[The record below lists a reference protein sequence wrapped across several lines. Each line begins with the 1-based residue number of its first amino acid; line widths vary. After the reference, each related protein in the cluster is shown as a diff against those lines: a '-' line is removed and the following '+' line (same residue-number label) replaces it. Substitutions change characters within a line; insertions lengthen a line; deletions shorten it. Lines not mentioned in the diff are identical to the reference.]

1 MSWRLVARKDF
12 EDVIRSW
19 MFWTII
25 GVSLLLMVIV
35 TFGVA
40 TGDMNQIGQNLVYV
54 LFNSLGSQLVIP
66 IMALIFGYMAIA
78 GERQSGS
85 LRILFGLSHNRWDV
99 MVGKLLSRSG
109 VMVIGT
115 LLSCAVVGA
124 LIVMLF
130 DSFEVGT
137 FLTFVVLTTLLA
149 LTFTGIAIGI
159 SSTTGTRA
167 RAMGGAIGSYVG
179 FMLLWHPFVA
189 ILHYVIEGELVG
201 LEAPNWYLGLLAVNP
216 LTAYRETLGQQLD
229 QYLSALIGWPNI
241 VEDVPPSAMAEEG
254 TLLLTNRASDA
265 PFYLTDWFAVAVLLA
280 WFAVPVALGYWRFQ
294 KADLN

>member
-1 MSWRLVARKDF
+1 
-12 EDVIRSW
+12 
-19 MFWTII
+19 
-25 GVSLLLMVIV
+25 
-35 TFGVA
+35 
-40 TGDMNQIGQNLVYV
+40 
-54 LFNSLGSQLVIP
+54 
-66 IMALIFGYMAIA
+66 
-78 GERQSGS
+78 
-85 LRILFGLSHNRWDV
+85 

-167 RAMGGAIGSYVG
+167 RAMGGAIGSDVG